1 MLKIKDMYQNLK
13 RDDEIIFQVKTK
25 KMFDKIIQEMKL
37 IFDKWDFIFIE
48 NYLNYKT
55 TYFIVGKW
63 RDGMFKIKT
72 SKKNDF
78 EHELYILADYKE
90 SPINEKKHLKQINDL
105 INIMDKYRIFFVK
118 KKLTFDNEFNLIEK
132 VDD

>member
-37 IFDKWDFIFIE
+37 IFDKWDFMFIE
-48 NYLNYKT
+48 DYLNYKT
-55 TYFIVGKW
+55 TYFIIGKW

-90 SPINEKKHLKQINDL
+90 SPINERKHLKQINDL
-105 INIMDKYRIFFVK
+105 IKIMDKYRIFFVK
-118 KKLTFDNEFNLIEK
+118 KKLMFDNEFNLVKK
-132 VDD
+132 VED